1 MERNRRTIRQQ
12 EEQRLFNQS
21 EEERQYERTTP
32 RPIRRNQQQEEE
44 RFDAG
49 FRQDERTIPTSIRRN
64 QQQEE
69 ERFDAGFRQDERTT
83 PRPISQP
90 LNFAFGRSAVRFKKY
105 TDGYT
110 AENINYTGDWEGFME
125 TARNRIIEE
134 LSKNIN
140 TKVLFSIN
148 VNMRQ
153 IAGGFSTP
161 GVKNLRVKE
170 DKIILEGTNLNELY
184 DQIMTELNEQMEKL
198 QDVEGSGWV
207 FEGIKDIQILTLPY
221 YPLRGGK
228 YLELPEYIA
237 KRKAVVNI
245 KNKDEDCFKWS
256 ILRGIYPKK
265 ENPSRVDKEL
275 KSLEHT
281 INMEGIESPTKIDDI
296 PKFEKQNEDIAVVV
310 LGLNED
316 GKVYTILNSKYV
328 SKRKHLVILLLITNL
343 EKDFHYTLV
352 TQPSRLISSQ
362 YSSHGHKIYICWNC
376 INIFNKEDKYNYHI
390 EQCKLNK
397 TQNIIMPEK
406 GSVVKFRNYKN
417 TYWFPFVVYADIECI
432 TTKLETPDLN
442 PDSSYTIKTQS
453 HKPIS
458 YVIRFISYNQLV
470 MENKTLIYVGED
482 CMDKL
487 VEDLEYLVS
496 LIYNKPE
503 AKQIYEREDK
513 IKNANSH
520 VCHVCGKEF
529 TNEKEKTAN
538 FEYFTGE
545 YLGACHNNCKNTK
558 PDFMPIFFHNLAG
571 YDSHLFITKLANNFK
586 GEKVDVI
593 PTNEQKY
600 ISFTKSSQVDIKKD
614 KDGKDYNV
622 YYKLR
627 FVDSLKF
634 MNAGLETLA
643 NNLPSNKFNNL
654 EERFT
659 GKQLELAKRKG
670 IFPYDWFDSV
680 DKLKCDK
687 LPPMEDFYS
696 KLYETNI
703 TREEYNFALEVWK
716 EFGCK
721 TFKDYV
727 EIYNLIDTLLLADI
741 FENFREI
748 CFENY
753 GIDPACYFTSPG
765 LFWDA
770 LLKETGIELEL
781 LSDIDMFL
789 FFKRMIRGGI
799 SMISTR
805 YAEANNPYMKDLYD
819 PEKENSYIMYY
830 DANNLYGFIMMGKIP
845 YGGFQWMEEEELNNW
860 RDYSCVLE
868 VELEYPKE
876 LHDLHN
882 DLPLC
887 PENITSDKNI
897 TKLIPTLNNKEKYV
911 IHYKTLLQFLE
922 LGLILKKIHCGIKF
936 NESEWMKPYIDKNTE
951 LRKVADNDFEKDF
964 YKLANNGVFG
974 KGMEDETKRCCV
986 KLVTTLK
993 QLKKLTC
1000 KKNLKGARVFSE
1012 GLISVHMANTNVK
1025 ITKPIYIGAVVLDT
1039 SKIPMYDFHYNYIKK
1054 IYGNKARLLDIDTDG
1069 VKYHII
1075 TEDVYKDMNENI
1087 DVFDTSNYP
1096 VNHPSGIRSG
1106 VNKKVPG
1113 KFKDELGGE
1122 IIKEYAGVRSKLYSY
1137 LTLNNVE
1144 EKKAKGIKKYAI
1156 KNKLIFNDY
1165 KDCVLNKTTKRITQ
1179 SNIRSYDHKVYTEIV
1194 NKVALNWYDDKRYIM
1209 ENGIDTLSWGNY
1221 KIE

>member
-1 MERNRRTIRQQ
+1 MERNRRFIRQQ

-21 EEERQYERTTP
+21 EEERLNQR
-32 RPIRRNQQQEEE
+32 QQQEEE

-49 FRQDERTIPTSIRRN
+49 FRQDERTIPTSIRSN

-69 ERFDAGFRQDERTT
+69 ERSIR
-83 PRPISQP
+83 QP
-90 LNFAFGRSAVRFKKY
+90 LNFAFGRSNARFRDY
-105 TDGYT
+105 TDSYT

-134 LSKNIN
+134 LDKNRN
-140 TKVLFSIN
+140 TKIFLNIN

-153 IAGGFSTP
+153 ISGGFDTSA
-161 GVKNLRVKE
+161 VKHLKVKE
-170 DKIILEGTNLNELY
+170 GKIILEGTNLNELY
-184 DQIMTELNEQMEKL
+184 DEMMREINVEMERL
-198 QDVEGSGWV
+198 QDVEGSGWI
-207 FEGIKDIQILTLPY
+207 FEGIKNIQILTVPY

-228 YLELPEYIA
+228 YLELPDFIA
-237 KRKAVVNI
+237 NRNAIVNI
-245 KNKDEDCFKWS
+245 KNKDEDCFKWC
-256 ILRGIYPKK
+256 ILRALNPKK
-265 ENPSRVDKEL
+265 INAYRVDKEL
-275 KSLEHT
+275 RAAENT
-281 INMEGIESPTKIDDI
+281 INMEGISSPTKIDDI
-296 PKFEKQNEDIAVVV
+296 TKFERQNNNIAVVV
-310 LGLNED
+310 LGLNEN
-316 GKVYTILNSKYV
+316 GKVYTIRNSKYDYD
-328 SKRKHLVILLLITNL
+328 RKTLVILFLITDY
-343 EKDFHYTLV
+343 EKNFHYTLV

-362 YSSHGHKIYICWNC
+362 YSSNGDKIYICWKC
-376 INIFNKEDKYNYHI
+376 INIFHNEDKFNYHKT
-390 EQCKLNK
+390 QCISNK
-397 TQNIIMPEK
+397 DQNIIMPEE
-406 GSVVKFRNYKN
+406 GSIVKFKNYKN
-417 TYWFPFVVYADIECI
+417 TKWFPFVIYADIECLTI
-432 TTKLETPDLN
+432 KLETPDLN
-442 PDSSYTIKTQS
+442 PESSYTIKTQS

-458 YVIRFISYNQLV
+458 YVLRFISNNQLV

-487 VEDLEYLVS
+487 VEELEYLVS
-496 LIYNKPE
+496 IIYNKPKAE
-503 AKQIYEREDK
+503 EIFKKEDK
-513 IKNANSH
+513 IKNANTH
-520 VCHVCGKEF
+520 VCYVCGGGFGDKS
-529 TNEKEKTAN
+529 NAKVAD

-545 YLGACHNNCKNTK
+545 YLGACHDKCKNKK
-558 PDFMPIFFHNLAG
+558 PNFIPIFFHNLGG
-571 YDSHLFITKLANNFK
+571 YDSHLFVTKLASSFQ
-586 GEKVDVI
+586 GEKIEVI

-600 ISFTKSSQVDIKKD
+600 ISLIKYSQVGKYKN
-614 KDGKDYNV
+614 KDGKDCNI

-634 MNAGLETLA
+634 MNAALDTLA
-643 NNLPSNKFNNL
+643 KNLPSNKFKNL
-654 EERFT
+654 EEWFS
-659 GKQLELAKRKG
+659 GKKLELAKRKG
-670 IFPYDWFDSV
+670 IFPYDWFDSI

-687 LPPMEDFYS
+687 LPPIEDFYS
-696 KLYETNI
+696 TLYETNI

-716 EFGCK
+716 EFGCE

-753 GIDPACYFTSPG
+753 GIDPACYYTSPG

-781 LSDIDMFL
+781 LSDIDMFY

-819 PEKENSYIMYY
+819 PEKENSYIMYF

-887 PENITSDKNI
+887 PENIMNNDKI
-897 TKLIPTLNNKEKYV
+897 TKLIPTLNDKEKYV
-911 IHYKTLLQFLE
+911 IHYRTLLQCLE
-922 LGLILKKIHCGIKF
+922 LGLKLKKVYCGIKF
-936 NESEWMKPYIDKNTE
+936 NESDWMKPYIDKNTE
-951 LRKVADNDFEKDF
+951 LRTLATNEFEKDF
-964 YKLANNGVFG
+964 FKLGNNSVFG
-974 KGMEDETKRCCV
+974 KGMEDETKRCSV
-986 KLVTTLK
+986 ELVTTVK
-993 QLKKLTC
+993 RLKKLTS
-1000 KKNLKGARVFSE
+1000 KKNLKGVRVFSE

-1025 ITKPIYIGAVVLDT
+1025 ITKPIYIGACVLDT
-1039 SKIPMYDFHYNYIKK
+1039 SKMPMYDFHYNYIKK

-1075 TEDVYKDMNENI
+1075 TDDVYKDMNKNI

-1096 VNHPSGIRSG
+1096 ADHASGIKSG

-1137 LTLNNVE
+1137 VTLNNVE

-1156 KNKLIFNDY
+1156 KGKLIFKDY
-1165 KDCVLNKTTKRITQ
+1165 KDCVLNKTTKRVTQ
-1179 SNIRSYDHKVYTEIV
+1179 SNIRSYDHNVATEIV
-1194 NKVALNWYDDKRYIM
+1194 NKIALNWYDDKRYIT
-1209 ENGIDTLSWGNY
+1209 ENGVDTLSWGHH
-1221 KIE
+1221 KITE